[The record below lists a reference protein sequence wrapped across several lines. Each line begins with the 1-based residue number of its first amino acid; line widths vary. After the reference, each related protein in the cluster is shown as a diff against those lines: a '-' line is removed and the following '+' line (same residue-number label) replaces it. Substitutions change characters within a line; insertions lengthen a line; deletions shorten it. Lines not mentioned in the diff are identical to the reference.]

1 MSHTDYIKKANKLL
15 CRAYVPYSKFP
26 VSAIVIDQDGNEYE
40 GVNVENAAYGLCLC
54 AERNAITSGV
64 TKNLKSIRTIY
75 ITGNTNEPISP
86 CGSCRQVIAEFS
98 TKYTKIIL
106 GSSKTDEYK
115 EMDLDNLIPY
125 YFSKNSLDLSL
136 IHI

>member
-98 TKYTKIIL
+98 TKDTKVIL

-115 EMDLDNLIPY
+115 EIDLETLIPY
-125 YFSKNSLDLSL
+125 YFSKNSLDE
-136 IHI
+136 IK

>member
-98 TKYTKIIL
+98 TKDTKVIL

-115 EMDLDNLIPY
+115 EMDLDALIPY
-125 YFSKNSLDLSL
+125 YFSKNSLDE
-136 IHI
+136 IK

>member
-64 TKNLKSIRTIY
+64 TKNLKSIKTIY

-98 TKYTKIIL
+98 TKDTKIIL

-125 YFSKNSLDLSL
+125 YFSKNSLDE
-136 IHI
+136 IK

>member
-15 CRAYVPYSKFP
+15 CKAYVPYSKFP

-64 TKNLKSIRTIY
+64 TKKFEKYKNYIY
-75 ITGNTNEPISP
+75 NW
-86 CGSCRQVIAEFS
+86 
-98 TKYTKIIL
+98 KYK
-106 GSSKTDEYK
+106 
-115 EMDLDNLIPY
+115 
-125 YFSKNSLDLSL
+125 
-136 IHI
+136 

>member
-98 TKYTKIIL
+98 TKDTKVIL

-115 EMDLDNLIPY
+115 EMNLEALIPY
-125 YFSKNSLDLSL
+125 YFSKNSLDE
-136 IHI
+136 IK

>member
-15 CRAYVPYSKFP
+15 CKAYVPYSKFP

-98 TKYTKIIL
+98 TKDTKIIL

-125 YFSKNSLDLSL
+125 YFSKNSLDE
-136 IHI
+136 IK

>member
-98 TKYTKIIL
+98 TKDTKVIL

-115 EMDLDNLIPY
+115 EMDLETLIPY
-125 YFSKNSLDLSL
+125 YFSKNSLDE
-136 IHI
+136 IK

>member
-86 CGSCRQVIAEFS
+86 CGSCTQVIAEFS
-98 TKYTKIIL
+98 TKDTKVIL

-115 EMDLDNLIPY
+115 EIDLETLIPY
-125 YFSKNSLDLSL
+125 YFSKNSLDE
-136 IHI
+136 IK

>member
-15 CRAYVPYSKFP
+15 CKAYVPYSKFP

-98 TKYTKIIL
+98 TKDTKVIL

-115 EMDLDNLIPY
+115 EMNLETLIPY
-125 YFSKNSLDLSL
+125 YFSKNSLDE
-136 IHI
+136 IK

>member
-98 TKYTKIIL
+98 TKDTKIIL

-115 EMDLDNLIPY
+115 EMDLETLIPY
-125 YFSKNSLDLSL
+125 YFSKNSLDE
-136 IHI
+136 IK

>member
-125 YFSKNSLDLSL
+125 YFSKNSLDE
-136 IHI
+136 IK

>member
-64 TKNLKSIRTIY
+64 TKNLKSIKTIY

-98 TKYTKIIL
+98 TKDTKVIL

-115 EMDLDNLIPY
+115 EMNLETLIPY
-125 YFSKNSLDLSL
+125 YFSKNSLDE
-136 IHI
+136 IK

>member
-98 TKYTKIIL
+98 TKETKVIL

-115 EMDLDNLIPY
+115 EMNLETLIPY
-125 YFSKNSLDLSL
+125 YFSKNSLDE
-136 IHI
+136 IK

>member
-64 TKNLKSIRTIY
+64 TKNLKSIKTIY

-98 TKYTKIIL
+98 TKDTKIIL

-115 EMDLDNLIPY
+115 EMDLDALIPY
-125 YFSKNSLDLSL
+125 YFSKNSLDE
-136 IHI
+136 IK

>member
-15 CRAYVPYSKFP
+15 CKAYVPYSKFP

-98 TKYTKIIL
+98 TKDTKVIL

-125 YFSKNSLDLSL
+125 YFSKNSLDE
-136 IHI
+136 IK

>member
-26 VSAIVIDQDGNEYE
+26 VSTIVIDQDGNEYE

-98 TKYTKIIL
+98 TKDTKVIL

-115 EMDLDNLIPY
+115 EMDLETLIPY
-125 YFSKNSLDLSL
+125 YFSKNSLDE
-136 IHI
+136 IK

>member
-98 TKYTKIIL
+98 TKETKVIL

-125 YFSKNSLDLSL
+125 YFSKNSFR
-136 IHI
+136 

>member
-98 TKYTKIIL
+98 TKDTKIIL

-115 EMDLDNLIPY
+115 EMNLETLIPY
-125 YFSKNSLDLSL
+125 YFSKNSLDE
-136 IHI
+136 IK

>member
-64 TKNLKSIRTIY
+64 TKNLNSIRTIY
-75 ITGNTNEPISP
+75 ITGNTNEPISH

-98 TKYTKIIL
+98 TKDTKVIL

-115 EMDLDNLIPY
+115 EMDLETLIPY
-125 YFSKNSLDLSL
+125 YFSKNSLDE
-136 IHI
+136 IK

>member
-1 MSHTDYIKKANKLL
+1 MSHIDYIKKANKLL

-98 TKYTKIIL
+98 TKDTKVIL

-115 EMDLDNLIPY
+115 EMDLETLIPY
-125 YFSKNSLDLSL
+125 YFSKNSLDE
-136 IHI
+136 IK

>member
-40 GVNVENAAYGLCLC
+40 GVNVENSAYGLCLC

-98 TKYTKIIL
+98 TKDTKVIL

-115 EMDLDNLIPY
+115 EMNLETLIPY
-125 YFSKNSLDLSL
+125 YFSKNSLDE
-136 IHI
+136 IK

>member
-15 CRAYVPYSKFP
+15 CKAYVPYSKFP

-98 TKYTKIIL
+98 TKDTKIIL

-115 EMDLDNLIPY
+115 EMDLDALIPY
-125 YFSKNSLDLSL
+125 YFSKNSLDE
-136 IHI
+136 IK

>member
-15 CRAYVPYSKFP
+15 CKAYVPYSKFP

-64 TKNLKSIRTIY
+64 TKNLKSIKTIY
-75 ITGNTNEPISP
+75 ITGNTNKPISP

-98 TKYTKIIL
+98 TKDTKVIL

-115 EMDLDNLIPY
+115 EMDLETLIPY
-125 YFSKNSLDLSL
+125 YFSKNSLDE
-136 IHI
+136 IK

>member
-64 TKNLKSIRTIY
+64 TKNLKSIKTIY

-98 TKYTKIIL
+98 TKDTKVIL

-125 YFSKNSLDLSL
+125 YFSKNSLDE
-136 IHI
+136 IK

>member
-98 TKYTKIIL
+98 TKDTKIIL

-115 EMDLDNLIPY
+115 EMDLDALIPY
-125 YFSKNSLDLSL
+125 YFSKNSLDE
-136 IHI
+136 IK

>member
-98 TKYTKIIL
+98 TKETKVIL

-125 YFSKNSLDLSL
+125 YFSKNSLDE
-136 IHI
+136 IK

>member
-98 TKYTKIIL
+98 TKETKVIL

-115 EMDLDNLIPY
+115 EMDLETLIPY
-125 YFSKNSLDLSL
+125 YFSKNSLDE
-136 IHI
+136 IK

>member
-98 TKYTKIIL
+98 TKDTKVIL

-125 YFSKNSLDLSL
+125 YFSKNSLDE
-136 IHI
+136 IK

>member
-15 CRAYVPYSKFP
+15 CKAYVPYSKFP

-64 TKNLKSIRTIY
+64 TKNLKSIKTIY

-98 TKYTKIIL
+98 TKDTKIIL

-115 EMDLDNLIPY
+115 EMDLDALIPY
-125 YFSKNSLDLSL
+125 YFSKNSLDE
-136 IHI
+136 IK

>member
-98 TKYTKIIL
+98 TKDTKIIL

-125 YFSKNSLDLSL
+125 YFSKNSLDE
-136 IHI
+136 IK

>member
-15 CRAYVPYSKFP
+15 CKAYVPYSKFP

-98 TKYTKIIL
+98 TKDTKVIL

-115 EMDLDNLIPY
+115 EMDLETLIPY
-125 YFSKNSLDLSL
+125 YFSKNSLDE
-136 IHI
+136 IK

>member
-98 TKYTKIIL
+98 TKDTKIIL

-115 EMDLDNLIPY
+115 EMYLDALIPY
-125 YFSKNSLDLSL
+125 YFSKNSLDE
-136 IHI
+136 IK

>member
-115 EMDLDNLIPY
+115 EMDLDALIPY
-125 YFSKNSLDLSL
+125 YFSKNSLDE
-136 IHI
+136 IK

>member
-26 VSAIVIDQDGNEYE
+26 VSAIVIDQDENEYE

-64 TKNLKSIRTIY
+64 TKNLKSIKTIY

-98 TKYTKIIL
+98 TKDTKIIL

-115 EMDLDNLIPY
+115 EMDLDALIPY
-125 YFSKNSLDLSL
+125 YFSKNSLDE
-136 IHI
+136 IK

>member
-40 GVNVENAAYGLCLC
+40 GVNVENSAYGLCLC

-98 TKYTKIIL
+98 TKDTKVIL

-115 EMDLDNLIPY
+115 EMDLETLIPY
-125 YFSKNSLDLSL
+125 YFSKNSLDE
-136 IHI
+136 IK

>member
-86 CGSCRQVIAEFS
+86 CGSCRQVIAEFN

-115 EMDLDNLIPY
+115 EMDLDALIPY
-125 YFSKNSLDLSL
+125 YFSKNSLDE
-136 IHI
+136 IK

>member
-1 MSHTDYIKKANKLL
+1 MSHIDYIKKANKLL

-98 TKYTKIIL
+98 TKDTKVIL

-115 EMDLDNLIPY
+115 EMNLETLIPY
-125 YFSKNSLDLSL
+125 YFSKNSLDE
-136 IHI
+136 IK

>member
-64 TKNLKSIRTIY
+64 TKNLKSIKTIY

-98 TKYTKIIL
+98 TKDTKVIL

-115 EMDLDNLIPY
+115 EMDLETLIPY
-125 YFSKNSLDLSL
+125 YFSKNSLDE
-136 IHI
+136 IK

>member
-64 TKNLKSIRTIY
+64 TKNLKSIKTIY

-86 CGSCRQVIAEFS
+86 CGSCRQVIAEFGDEN
-98 TKYTKIIL
+98 TRIIL
-106 GSSKTDEYK
+106 GTSNNKKYSEYTL
-115 EMDLDNLIPY
+115 EGIIPY
-125 YFSKNSLDLSL
+125 YFSSHSMTKK
-136 IHI
+136 

>member
-15 CRAYVPYSKFP
+15 CKAYVPYSKFP

-98 TKYTKIIL
+98 TKDTKVIL

-115 EMDLDNLIPY
+115 EIDLETLIPY
-125 YFSKNSLDLSL
+125 YFSKNSLDE
-136 IHI
+136 IK